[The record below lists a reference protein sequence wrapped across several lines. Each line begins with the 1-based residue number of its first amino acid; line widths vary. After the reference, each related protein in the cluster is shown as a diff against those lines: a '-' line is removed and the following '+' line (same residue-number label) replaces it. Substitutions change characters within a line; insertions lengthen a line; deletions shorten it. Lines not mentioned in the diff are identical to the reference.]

1 MEMTGFSSAPKAV
14 LLTAGLAL
22 AACATVADNPDDVPD
37 FVVQHTLS
45 ALTSAETFSWEAS
58 PGRSFTLRPLGTF
71 KSGEVYCRD
80 YEVSLS
86 GVAALPARRTACRIN
101 ESWVRVDPTTLPR

>member
-1 MEMTGFSSAPKAV
+1 MKRFSTVPRAA

-58 PGRSFTLRPLGTF
+58 PGRTFTLQPLGTF
-71 KSGEVYCRD
+71 KSGDVYCRD
-80 YEVSLS
+80 YQISLT
-86 GVAALPARRTACRIN
+86 GVPALPAKRTACRIN
-101 ESWVRVDPTTLPR
+101 DSWVRVDPATLPR

>member
-1 MEMTGFSSAPKAV
+1 MKGCFKAPKAA

-22 AACATVADNPDDVPD
+22 AACATVGDNPDDVPD

-45 ALTSAETFSWEAS
+45 ALTSSEAFSWDAPS
-58 PGRSFTLRPLGTF
+58 GKSFVLRPLGTF
-71 KSGEVYCRD
+71 KSGDVYCRD
-80 YEVSLS
+80 YEISLS

-101 ESWVRVDPTTLPR
+101 ESWVRVDPATLPR